1 MACLGGRHI
10 LFTTA
15 ALLPLALLAQQDTTN
30 IAAQALG
37 LTCTGI
43 LHVECPQLD
52 TMHSSLDSAAAFVS
66 SSIYGSISASY
77 ASSSNWNG
85 QDLRNFALVGNLMY
99 THNLFATSHSHSH
112 QLFADLGY
120 LKFVDST
127 WEKSLDRLQV
137 NLLWSN
143 TGKKFNSSYTVALG
157 TQFLPSSFPE
167 YDVEQDKLVER
178 SVGGFLNPFNLQL
191 GYGGVFTFW
200 GMSNINFAFAT
211 LQFSSSPKE
220 FTAPNFTEANVIEG
234 KRAYY
239 FMNYGFSVAAAI
251 NKPIGKHVQ
260 WINNTRIF
268 GNGLDRDHV
277 NLQFSNMVIVKL
289 WKYLQLRFDTRLAY
303 NPMLNY
309 KMQFRQEAL
318 IGFFYERNK

>member
-1 MACLGGRHI
+1 MTLWAQTDTLHHSGI
-10 LFTTA
+10 WPSSDTTA
-15 ALLPLALLAQQDTTN
+15 WICTPVDSTSKFVESTT
-30 IAAQALG
+30 AF
-37 LTCTGI
+37 TS
-43 LHVECPQLD
+43 
-52 TMHSSLDSAAAFVS
+52 SSL
-66 SSIYGSISASY
+66 YGSLSASY

-85 QDLRNFALVGNLMY
+85 QNLRNFALLGNLLY
-99 THNLFATSHSHSH
+99 THSLFSASHSHMH
-112 QLFADLGY
+112 QVMADLGY
-120 LKFVDST
+120 QKFVDST
-127 WEKSLDRLQV
+127 WVKSIDRVMV
-137 NLLWSN
+137 NLLWNN
-143 TGKKFNSSYTVALG
+143 TGKKFNSSYSVSFS
-157 TQFLPSSFPE
+157 TQFMPDAVPE
-167 YDVEQDKLVER
+167 YDAEQDKLVER
-178 SVGGFLNPFNLQL
+178 SVGGFLNPFDLQL

-200 GMSNINFAFAT
+200 GRSNINFAFAT
-211 LQFSSSPKE
+211 LQMSSSPKE
-220 FTAPNFTEANVIEG
+220 FTSPAFADANVIEG

-239 FMNYGFSVAAAI
+239 FMNYGFSVSTAI
-251 NKPIGKHVQ
+251 NKTFGEHVQ